1 MKNKIENQGIYETLV
16 AQLDRVARH
25 NRQGSIQTKRRYYEA
40 VNRFCAYLA
49 DEYHLQKLSNVNGK
63 HLVNY
68 VIHMQDTAS
77 QPAPSRRIWRPFV
90 SSTTRWMRSTVFR
103 TMTSWV

>member
-49 DEYHLQKLSNVNGK
+49 DEYHLPKTVQRQRKAPGQLCDPYAGHGQVSQ
-63 HLVNY
+63 H
-68 VIHMQDTAS
+68 HQDGS
-77 QPAPSRRIWRPFV
+77 GGHSFLPRQDGCEVPS
-90 SSTTRWMRSTVFR
+90 SGQ
-103 TMTSWV
+103 